1 MEANGRTGQ
10 VMSESSDSCW
20 FLLREASTSSDDVGL
35 VRCEEPWDLLE
46 RSRHGRIAV
55 KSYESLSLDG

>member
-20 FLLREASTSSDDVGL
+20 FLLLVASTSSDDVGL
-35 VRCEEPWDLLE
+35 VGAMNRGIRLSGVVTSGLL
-46 RSRHGRIAV
+46 
-55 KSYESLSLDG
+55 